1 MDGMMTGRKCTI
13 CNHPQGDAIDAA
25 VIAGESY
32 RHIASQFPGITYR
45 ALGRHAKNHLV
56 ATLAAARDA
65 ERVACGDDLLDQVAD
80 LQRQAQVVKDKALE
94 AEDLKTALV
103 GIRELVRIVT
113 LLAKLRGEL
122 NTNPVVNV
130 LVSPGWTAARTALM
144 RALEPYP
151 EARAAVVAAL
161 LEVEG

>member
-1 MDGMMTGRKCTI
+1 MMTGRKCTI

-32 RHIASQFPGITYR
+32 RSISQRFLDVSPC
-45 ALGRHAKNHLV
+45 ALGRHVKNHLV

-130 LVSPGWTAARTALM
+130 LVSPEWTATRSALM
-144 RALEPYP
+144 LALAPYP
-151 EARAAVVAAL
+151 DARAAVVAAL
-161 LEVEG
+161 DGVKT

>member
-1 MDGMMTGRKCTI
+1 MTMAGRKCSI
-13 CNHPQGDAIDAA
+13 CNHPQSAEIDAA
-25 VIAGESY
+25 VIAGSSY
-32 RHIASQFPGITYR
+32 RDISGQFGVASS
-45 ALGRHAKNHLV
+45 ALGRHVKNHLV

-65 ERVACGDDLLDQVAD
+65 QRVANGDDLLDQVAD
-80 LQRQAQVVKDKALE
+80 LQRQAQEIKDKALE
-94 AEDLKTALV
+94 TEDLKTALV

-151 EARAAVVAAL
+151 DARAAVVAAL
-161 LEVEG
+161 LEVER